1 MRKNVLLA
9 GVAAITVFAGL
20 TAAPLAPTP
29 ATAQQIVIDPPKG
42 SPVSFADLIEK
53 VSPAV
58 VSIEARG
65 KVGAEDEEPA
75 VPPGLENVP
84 GFEEF
89 LRRFREEQRRQ
100 VQPRSVSLGSGFF
113 ISADGIVVTNEH
125 VIDGADEIIVR
136 DTSGNEFKATLV
148 GKDDGTD
155 LAVLRVA
162 VPNKRFPF
170 VAFEREVDLRV
181 GDWVVAVGNPFGL
194 EGSATA
200 GIVSGK
206 ARASFDNNPNRSYVQ
221 FLQID
226 APINRGNSGGPTFD
240 LRGRVVGVNSQ
251 IISPTGGNVGIGFAI
266 PSETAANIVEQ
277 LLKNGKVT
285 RGWLGVT
292 ISSADEDLA
301 GSYGLAKSRGAVV
314 QAIDPAGPAAKAG
327 LKKEDLIIAI
337 NGEEVADSGDL
348 TRKVAS
354 AVVGSKAEIEV
365 IRGGGERRKLTV
377 VLDERP
383 STQQLLASTRAG
395 VDTPEAADAGAEQPK
410 LGVSV
415 RPMTREERRARA
427 EGGAGL
433 VITEV
438 KDGSVL
444 QEKGLAPGDALL
456 RASGRP
462 LATIGDLNAAV
473 EAAVNAKRPI
483 RLEVERNGQTN
494 FIAADL
500 NGE

>member
-1 MRKNVLLA
+1 MMKNVLLA

-20 TAAPLAPTP
+20 TVAPPLALTP

-42 SPVSFADLIEK
+42 APVSFADLIEK

-65 KVGAEDEEPA
+65 KVGGDEEGPEI
-75 VPPGLENVP
+75 PPGLENVP

-100 VQPRSVSLGSGFF
+100 PAPQSVALGSGFF

-125 VIDGADEIIVR
+125 VIDGADEITVR
-136 DTSGNEFKATLV
+136 DTGGNEYKATLV

-155 LAVLRVA
+155 LAVLRVQSD
-162 VPNKRFPF
+162 KRFPF
-170 VAFEREVDLRV
+170 VTFDREADLRV

-206 ARASFDNNPNRSYVQ
+206 SRASFDNNPNRSYVQ

-292 ISSADEDLA
+292 ISSADNDLA

-354 AVVGSKAEIEV
+354 AAVGSKAEIEV

-395 VDTPEAADAGAEQPK
+395 VDTPEAAEAGAAQPK

-438 KDGSVL
+438 KEGSVL
-444 QEKGLAPGDALL
+444 QEKGLAVGDALL

-462 LATIGDLNAAV
+462 LASIGDLNAAV
-473 EAAVNAKRPI
+473 EAAVSAKRPI
-483 RLEVERNGQTN
+483 RLEVERNGQTS

>member
-1 MRKNVLLA
+1 MMKNVLLS

-20 TAAPLAPTP
+20 SAAPLALAP

-42 SPVSFADLIEK
+42 APVSFADLIEK

-65 KVGAEDEEPA
+65 KVGGDDEEPA
-75 VPPGLENVP
+75 IPPGLENVP

-100 VQPRSVSLGSGFF
+100 PQPQSVSLGSGFF
-113 ISADGIVVTNEH
+113 ISAEGIVVTNEH
-125 VIDGADEIIVR
+125 VIDGADEITVR
-136 DTSGNEFKATLV
+136 DTSGNEYKATLV

-155 LAVLRVA
+155 LAVLRVKA
-162 VPNKRFPF
+162 DKRFPF
-170 VAFEREVDLRV
+170 VTFDREADLRV

-292 ISSADEDLA
+292 ISSADDDLA
-301 GSYGLAKSRGAVV
+301 ESYGLAKSRGAVV
-314 QAIDPAGPAAKAG
+314 VSLDPAGPAAKAG
-327 LKKEDLIIAI
+327 VKKEDLIVGI

-354 AVVGSKAEIEV
+354 ATVGSKAEIEV

-377 VLDERP
+377 TLDERP
-383 STQQLLASTRAG
+383 STEQLQAAARAG
-395 VDTPEAADAGAEQPK
+395 VDAPEEPGAGAEQPK

-415 RPMTREERRARA
+415 RPLNREERRARA

-438 KDGSVL
+438 KEGSVL

-462 LATIGDLNAAV
+462 LSTIGDLNAAV
-473 EAAVNAKRPI
+473 EAAVNAKRPL
-483 RLEVERNGQTN
+483 RLEVERNGQTS

-500 NGE
+500 NEE